1 MNNLFSSLY
10 KKDSILLLLLLIF
23 FIKEMVL
30 SAIVQVWHTP
40 DEQAHFAQVAYF
52 AESHKMPGARF
63 DLNKEIYISE
73 ELLGTLRDKQG
84 NNKFTYRPN
93 YNIEYTDGLT
103 GKYEDEIKNLP
114 KDYRKEFVKQEAAQY
129 PPLYYWIAA
138 IPYKVFYST
147 DLIFRVYASRF
158 MSIIM
163 GIATIFIAY
172 LIGKQLFK
180 KNRLLQ
186 ITLPLLV
193 SFHPMFSFVVVGVTS
208 DNLLNLLFTA
218 AIYINVLIITKGIK
232 LKYIVWSLIVVVLLY
247 LTKPQFILVFP
258 LIAFALVAAFLQS
271 ANFSRR
277 FKLVASISTIGI
289 LLGFILSVLLTP
301 IYQVLEKIYPMSF
314 SPGQSKFNIDPLW
327 FIKDTITRT
336 ARETVPWY
344 FGVFKWLGV
353 VYPIEILRILN
364 RLLIILGFGIVLK
377 LGMDIFKRK
386 IDVLFLFML
395 FIAVSYYIGIVFYNF
410 LFYSSVNFSFGL
422 QGRYFF
428 PVILAHMALLLYGIT
443 TLIPERFKRLN
454 GGGIKILGVSMIILN
469 LIAIGILIN
478 SYYEWDNFNILVLQM
493 SQYKPFYFKGIW
505 LIFWLFIAL
514 ISLLFLLFNYSK
526 VRTLNENK

>member
-1 MNNLFSSLY
+1 MKLLINLTSNR
-10 KKDSILLLLLLIF
+10 LLLLLLITTF
-23 FIKEMVL
+23 LKLLVL
-30 SAIVQVWHTP
+30 SGIVPIWHTP

-52 AESHKMPGARF
+52 AEENKMPTGHL
-63 DLNKEIYISE
+63 DLNKEIYVSE

-93 YNIEYTDGLT
+93 YNIEYTDSLI
-103 GKYEDEIKNLP
+103 GKYEDEIRSLP

-138 IPYKVFYST
+138 IPYKIFYST

-163 GIATIFIAY
+163 GVVTIFIAY
-172 LIGKQLFK
+172 LIGKQLFQ
-180 KNRLLQ
+180 KNKLLQ

-193 SFHPMFSFVVVGVTS
+193 SFHPMFSFVVSGVTS
-208 DNLLNLLFTA
+208 DNLLSLLFTA
-218 AIYINVLIITKGIK
+218 VIYTNILIIKNGIK
-232 LKYIVWSLIVVVLLY
+232 RKYLIWNLIIVILLY

-271 ANFSRR
+271 ASFPKKS
-277 FKLVASISTIGI
+277 KLIASISTVGVLTGLI
-289 LLGFILSVLLTP
+289 LLVLLTP
-301 IYQVLEKIYPMSF
+301 IYQILEKAYPMSF

-327 FIKDTITRT
+327 FIKDTINRT

-353 VYPIEILRILN
+353 VYPIEILRIIN
-364 RLLIILGFGIVLK
+364 RVLIILGLGIILK
-377 LGMDIFKRK
+377 LGTDIYKRK
-386 IDVLFLFML
+386 IDLLFLFML
-395 FIAVSYYIGIVFYNF
+395 FTAVSYFAGIVFYNF

-428 PVILAHMALLLYGIT
+428 PVILAHMALLLYGVT
-443 TLIPERFKRLN
+443 TLIPEKFKRLN
-454 GGGIKILGVSMIILN
+454 EWGIKTLGLSMVVLNIIV
-469 LIAIGILIN
+469 IGILIN
-478 SYYEWDNFNILVLQM
+478 SYYNWSNLNTLILQL
-493 SQYKPFYFKGIW
+493 SQYKPFYFKEYW
-505 LIFWLFIAL
+505 LVFWSILFISTM
-514 ISLLFLLFNYSK
+514 IVSVYRYIRIKND
-526 VRTLNENK
+526 